1 MTGKPIDAAAARE
14 ATQDRPSRRREVIR
28 KIATAAAVPAVIG
41 GMTLATS
48 RVARAE

>member
-1 MTGKPIDAAAARE
+1 MTGKPIDVAEARE
-14 ATQDRPSRRREVIR
+14 VTHDRPSRRREAIR

-41 GMTLATS
+41 GITLATS